1 MQGKV
6 RADAMAAVYA
16 GIDVCKERLDV
27 YIHPLGE
34 RLTVA
39 NDAGGWRRLRRRL
52 GELAPALV
60 VMEATSKYH
69 RGVHRRLDSAAIPVA
84 VVNPLRAR
92 LFAEARG
99 RLGKTDAIDA
109 RMLALM
115 AEQLAP
121 RPTAPLSPEAE
132 AVQELA
138 RARVAAVAERV
149 AIGQRRDVAACA
161 FLRRELAARRASLER
176 HIARLEAEIDRI
188 IAADADMARRRDV
201 LLSIPGIGPVTAVTL
216 IAGLGELGSL
226 SDKQV
231 ASIAGLAPH
240 PRDSG
245 DRQGQ
250 RRTGGGRSWLRSSL
264 YMAALAA
271 IRTNR
276 DLKAFHQRLRDNGKP
291 PKVAIT
297 AVMRKLLILANSLIA
312 QNRTWSPTAP

>member
-6 RADAMAAVYA
+6 RADAMAAVYV

-27 YIHPLGE
+27 YLHPLGE

-52 GELAPALV
+52 GGLPVVLA

-69 RGVHRRLDSAAIPVA
+69 RGIHRRLHAAAIPAA

-92 LFAEARG
+92 LFAEAAG
-99 RLGKTDAIDA
+99 RLGKTDSIDA

-132 AVQELA
+132 ALQELA
-138 RARVAAVAERV
+138 RARVAALAERV
-149 AIGQRRDVAACA
+149 AIGQRRDVTANA
-161 FLRRELAARRASLER
+161 FLRRELAARHASLER
-176 HIARLEAEIDRI
+176 HIARLETEIDRI
-188 IAADADMARRRDV
+188 IAVDPDLARRKAV

-245 DRQGQ
+245 ERQGQ
-250 RRTGGGRSWLRSSL
+250 RRTGGGRSRLRSSL

-271 IRTNR
+271 IRTNL

-297 AVMRKLLILANSLIA
+297 AVMRKLLVLANSLVA
-312 QNRTWSPTAP
+312 QNRTWTPRPA